1 MLKFLTASTA
11 EVDDPE
17 AAVAEILE
25 QLDLAQ
31 GLLTH
36 SVGIIACYNDFIFSG
51 ILDALREKLPFDVIG
66 CTVIGSAAG
75 GAYGMEQL
83 SLTVLTSD
91 EIRFSTSISTDISKD
106 NIAGPI
112 EDAWQRARAELPGD
126 PALCLAFFPILKEVS
141 GDQMVRQLDAACGG
155 VPVFGTLSNDSSLS
169 VDGSRT
175 FLNGVAHSSQ
185 LALLLLHGPL
195 TPRFYVAS
203 ISPKHIQH
211 QKALV
216 TASEGYM
223 VTAVNNMPFI
233 DYLASIGVQKETL
246 TALTTL
252 PFMVDYG
259 DGAPPVA
266 LAIYSISPEGALC
279 GGLMPVGAGVTF
291 TEIDYESVMETAE
304 SALGLALEDAVKNGA
319 NGILAI
325 PCLTRSL
332 MISPNVED
340 EMKKTVDMLNGKF
353 PFMMLYSG
361 GEVCPLRTE
370 AGALINRFHNYT
382 YTLVVF

>member
-1 MLKFLTASTA
+1 MTASTA
-11 EVDDPE
+11 QVDDPE

-31 GLLTH
+31 GLLKN
-36 SVGIIACYNDFIFSG
+36 SVGIIVCYNDFIFSG
-51 ILDALREKLPFDVIG
+51 TLDSLREHLPFDVIG
-66 CTVIGSAAG
+66 CTVIGSATG
-75 GAYGMEQL
+75 RTYGMEQL

-91 EIRFSTSISTDISKD
+91 EIQFSVSMSPDISKD
-106 NIAGPI
+106 NMAGPI
-112 EDAWQRARAELPGD
+112 EETWRQARAKLPGD
-126 PALCLAFFPILKEVS
+126 PGLCLAFFPIMKEVS

-155 VPVFGTLSNDSSLS
+155 LPIFGTLSNDSSLS
-169 VDGSRT
+169 TDESRT
-175 FLNGVAHSSQ
+175 FLNGDAHSSQ

-195 TPRFYVAS
+195 DPRFYVAS

-211 QKALV
+211 QKAMI

-223 VTAVNNMPFI
+223 VSEVNNMPFI

-279 GGLMPVGAGVTF
+279 GGLMPVGAWITF

-304 SALGLALEDAVKNGA
+304 SALRSALEDVKKNGA

-340 EMKKTVDMLNGKF
+340 EMKKTVDLIDEKL

-361 GEVCPLRTE
+361 GEVCPLHAE

-382 YTLVVF
+382 YTLVVL